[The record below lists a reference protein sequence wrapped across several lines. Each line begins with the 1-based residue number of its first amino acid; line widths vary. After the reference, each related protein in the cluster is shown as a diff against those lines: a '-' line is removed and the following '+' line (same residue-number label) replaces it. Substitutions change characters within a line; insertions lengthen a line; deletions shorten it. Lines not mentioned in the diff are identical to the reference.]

1 MQKSLVPKGR
11 EFIDFSQHK
20 RTLEERLDSIKI
32 EPEVA
37 AAEAMKTGKKLLKD
51 KVAGLFS
58 ITDLINTFYK
68 FNEETD
74 KAIKGIKRDK
84 LLESFFDLSES
95 NQETVSQLTAF
106 LTNPSG
112 NVLFNKIIRIVD
124 ENLPDIDLVNHLSM
138 ALYKIVNSEFESLF
152 SEHKHALSQIE
163 RLTPQALTILS
174 DSANWPMFYLSS
186 SETMGNLVT
195 SDWVDEFS
203 EAYARNKGITDPS
216 ICLRISHSILE
227 LHNLGFVE
235 ARETQAG
242 GSFSCVYTPIG
253 KEIRRYIQR

>member
-1 MQKSLVPKGR
+1 
-11 EFIDFSQHK
+11 
-20 RTLEERLDSIKI
+20 
-32 EPEVA
+32 
-37 AAEAMKTGKKLLKD
+37 MKTGKKLLKD

-124 ENLPDIDLVNHLSM
+124 VNPPDIDLVNHLSM

-227 LHNLGFVE
+227 LHNLEFVE
-235 ARETQAG
+235 AKKRKLAVP
-242 GSFSCVYTPIG
+242 FLVYTLQLVKKLGDIFRDKTWVSALLQYPVYSLSRLSAIMSFRCPRALRG
-253 KEIRRYIQR
+253 DCRAPKVP

>member
-20 RTLEERLDSIKI
+20 RTLEERLHSIKI

-124 ENLPDIDLVNHLSM
+124 EYI
-138 ALYKIVNSEFESLF
+138 
-152 SEHKHALSQIE
+152 
-163 RLTPQALTILS
+163 
-174 DSANWPMFYLSS
+174 
-186 SETMGNLVT
+186 
-195 SDWVDEFS
+195 
-203 EAYARNKGITDPS
+203 
-216 ICLRISHSILE
+216 LRI
-227 LHNLGFVE
+227 
-235 ARETQAG
+235 
-242 GSFSCVYTPIG
+242 
-253 KEIRRYIQR
+253 